1 MVTGDLTGSD
11 TMTTTFEKPTLK
23 DFPAD
28 PATGVATVSLSKA
41 GTALIVQIPDSNISA
56 YSTVHLTLGEA
67 SKSPE
72 WMGNSE
78 PMMIHKT
85 PETHPDDFEVAE
97 LRKGVTLTVPG
108 DTLKKFSG
116 RLVELRYTFTYES
129 EGSDTSKPLNVRVKA

>member
-1 MVTGDLTGSD
+1 
-11 TMTTTFEKPTLK
+11 MTTTFEKPTLK

-28 PATGVATVSLSKA
+28 SSGEVAISLAKA
-41 GTALIVQIPDSNISA
+41 GKTLTVQIPDSNISPN
-56 YSTVHLTLGEA
+56 SSVHLTLGAA

-72 WMGNSE
+72 WTGNLE
-78 PMMIHKT
+78 PMMVNKT

-129 EGSDTSKPLNVRVKA
+129 GGADTSKPLNVRIKA

>member
-1 MVTGDLTGSD
+1 
-11 TMTTTFEKPTLK
+11 MTTTFEKPTLK

-28 PATGVATVSLSKA
+28 ASGEVAISLAKA
-41 GTALIVQIPDSNISA
+41 GKTLTVQIPDSNISPNSSV
-56 YSTVHLTLGEA
+56 YLTLGAA
-67 SKSPE
+67 SKPPE
-72 WMGNSE
+72 WTGNLE
-78 PMMIHKT
+78 PMMVNKT

-129 EGSDTSKPLNVRVKA
+129 GGADTSKPLNVRIKA